1 MRSGTRATGGGR
13 LVFDVCAS
21 CDTTFHPHDESDVS
35 YVVTALVRRATQITV
50 QAPRR
55 VHAGTWFICR
65 GRVAGATTGK
75 VELQARQL
83 GRWHPLATPRLHA
96 NGSFAAR
103 ARLPKPSQ
111 RTTLR
116 VLYAGDAGHLP
127 SSTTL
132 TIRVT

>member
-1 MRSGTRATGGGR
+1 MQKDAPARERPAGSKDA
-13 LVFDVCAS
+13 
-21 CDTTFHPHDESDVS
+21 ESN
-35 YVVTALVRRATQITV
+35 APKTQ
-50 QAPRR
+50 R